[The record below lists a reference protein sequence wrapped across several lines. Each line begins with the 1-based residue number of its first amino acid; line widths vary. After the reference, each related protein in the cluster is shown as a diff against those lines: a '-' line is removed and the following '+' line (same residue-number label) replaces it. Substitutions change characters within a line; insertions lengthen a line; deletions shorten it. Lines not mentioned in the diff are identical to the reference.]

1 MKMDL
6 TIIMVN
12 YKCDKNKLNSCLKS
26 ININAKVLIVD
37 HSHDLKQDQI
47 NIPNNI
53 SLEIIKNKNLG
64 NGAGINCGI
73 ENAKTKYVLYL
84 DIDTILSDSFF
95 TKLENA
101 VNEVREFAVIAPK
114 INDFYNNKK
123 IKDYGNLSISKFF
136 YNKIFYKI
144 KKEMKLP
151 ENINHV
157 FFVSGSIMLINKELI
172 LNKNIKF
179 DENIFM
185 FFEEDDF
192 FHQCFKLNLKI
203 FLIDNIEAIHLDG
216 SVLDNTLNYECFKKW
231 HWEWSKYY
239 FLDKHYN
246 KILISFFALKNLI
259 KFYIKI
265 IFYYYLDKKKLKIFQ
280 SRIDGLISFYLKRSK
295 KII

>member
-1 MKMDL
+1 MKMNL

-12 YKCDKNKLNSCLKS
+12 YKCDKNKLNACLKS
-26 ININAKVLIVD
+26 INIKAKVLIVD

-47 NIPNNI
+47 DIPNNI

-101 VNEVREFAVIAPK
+101 VNEVQEFAVIAPK

-123 IKDYGNLSISKFF
+123 IKNYGNLSISKFF

-144 KKEMKLP
+144 KKETKLP

-203 FLIDNIEAIHLDG
+203 FLIDNIEATHLDG

-239 FLDKHYN
+239 FLNKHYN
-246 KILISFFALKNLI
+246 KILILFSC
-259 KFYIKI
+259 
-265 IFYYYLDKKKLKIFQ
+265 
-280 SRIDGLISFYLKRSK
+280 S
-295 KII
+295 

>member
-12 YKCDKNKLNSCLKS
+12 YKCDKDKLNACLKS
-26 ININAKVLIVD
+26 INIKVKVLIVD
-37 HSHDLKQDQI
+37 HSHDLKEDQI
-47 NIPNNI
+47 DIPNNI
-53 SLEIIKNKNLG
+53 SLKIIKNKNLG
-64 NGAGINCGI
+64 NGAGINFGI

-144 KKEMKLP
+144 KKETKLP

-203 FLIDNIEAIHLDG
+203 FLIDNIEATHLDG

-246 KILISFFALKNLI
+246 KILISFLALKNLI

-265 IFYYYLDKKKLKIFQ
+265 FFYYFLDKKKLSIFE
-280 SRIDGLISFYLKRSK
+280 SRIDGIISFYLKKSK
-295 KII
+295 KVL

>member
-144 KKEMKLP
+144 KKETKLP

-203 FLIDNIEAIHLDG
+203 FLINNIEAIHLDG

>member
-144 KKEMKLP
+144 KKETKLP

-239 FLDKHYN
+239 FLNKHYN
-246 KILISFFALKNLI
+246 KILISFLALKNLI

-265 IFYYYLDKKKLKIFQ
+265 FFYYFLDKKKLSIFE
-280 SRIDGLISFYLKRSK
+280 SRIDGIISFYLKKSK
-295 KII
+295 KVI

>member
-1 MKMDL
+1 MKMNL

-12 YKCDKNKLNSCLKS
+12 YKCDKNKLNACLKS
-26 ININAKVLIVD
+26 INIKVKVLIVD
-37 HSHDLKQDQI
+37 HSHDLKEDQI
-47 NIPNNI
+47 DIPNNV
-53 SLEIIKNKNLG
+53 SLKIIKNKNLG
-64 NGAGINCGI
+64 NGAGINYGL

-84 DIDTILSDSFF
+84 DIDTILSDNFF
-95 TKLENA
+95 IKLENA
-101 VNEVREFAVIAPK
+101 VNAVQEFAVIAPK
-114 INDFYNNKK
+114 INDFYDDKK
-123 IKDYGNLSISKFF
+123 IKNYGNLSISKFF

-144 KKEMKLP
+144 KKETKLP

-239 FLDKHYN
+239 FLNKHYN
-246 KILISFFALKNLI
+246 KILILFLALKNLI

>member
-1 MKMDL
+1 MKMNL

-12 YKCDKNKLNSCLKS
+12 YKCDKNKLNACLKS
-26 ININAKVLIVD
+26 INIKVKVLIVD
-37 HSHDLKQDQI
+37 HSHDLKEDQI
-47 NIPNNI
+47 DIPNNI

-64 NGAGINCGI
+64 NGAGINYGL

-123 IKDYGNLSISKFF
+123 IKDYGNLSISRFF
-136 YNKIFYKI
+136 YNKFFYKI
-144 KKEMKLP
+144 KKETKLP

-203 FLIDNIEAIHLDG
+203 FLIDNMEATHLDG

-239 FLDKHYN
+239 FLNKHYN
-246 KILISFFALKNLI
+246 KILIFFLALKNLI
-259 KFYIKI
+259 KFYVKI
-265 IFYYYLDKKKLKIFQ
+265 IFYYFLDKKKLKIFQ
-280 SRIDGLISFYLKRSK
+280 SRIAGLISFYIKGSK

>member
-1 MKMDL
+1 MKIDL

-12 YKCDKNKLNSCLKS
+12 YKCDKNKLNTCLKS
-26 ININAKVLIVD
+26 INIKAKVLIVD

-101 VNEVREFAVIAPK
+101 VNEVREFAVIAPR

-123 IKDYGNLSISKFF
+123 IKNYGNLSISKFF

-144 KKEMKLP
+144 KKETKLP

-157 FFVSGSIMLINKELI
+157 FFVSGSIMLIDKELI

-239 FLDKHYN
+239 FLNKHYN
-246 KILISFFALKNLI
+246 KILILFLALKNLI
-259 KFYIKI
+259 KFYVKI
-265 IFYYYLDKKKLKIFQ
+265 IFYFFLDKKKFKLFQ

>member
-1 MKMDL
+1 MSY
-6 TIIMVN
+6 IP
-12 YKCDKNKLNSCLKS
+12 KS
-26 ININAKVLIVD
+26 KI
-37 HSHDLKQDQI
+37 
-47 NIPNNI
+47 
-53 SLEIIKNKNLG
+53 IIKT
-64 NGAGINCGI
+64 A
-73 ENAKTKYVLYL
+73 EPDA
-84 DIDTILSDSFF
+84 LSDSFF

-101 VNEVREFAVIAPK
+101 VNTVQEFAVIAPK
-114 INDFYNNKK
+114 INNFYNNKK
-123 IKDYGNLSISKFF
+123 IKNYGNLSISKFF

-144 KKEMKLP
+144 KKETKLS

-172 LNKNIKF
+172 FNKNIKF

-203 FLIDNIEAIHLDG
+203 FLVDNIEAIHLDG

-246 KILISFFALKNLI
+246 KILISFLALKNLI

-265 IFYYYLDKKKLKIFQ
+265 FFYYFLDKKKLIIFE
-280 SRIDGLISFYLKRSK
+280 SRIDGIISFYLKKSK
-295 KII
+295 KSI

>member
-1 MKMDL
+1 MNVL
-6 TIIMVN
+6 
-12 YKCDKNKLNSCLKS
+12 KNGIGNG
-26 ININAKVLIVD
+26 
-37 HSHDLKQDQI
+37 Q
-47 NIPNNI
+47 NI
-53 SLEIIKNKNLG
+53 SQ
-64 NGAGINCGI
+64 
-73 ENAKTKYVLYL
+73 
-84 DIDTILSDSFF
+84 
-95 TKLENA
+95 
-101 VNEVREFAVIAPK
+101 
-114 INDFYNNKK
+114 
-123 IKDYGNLSISKFF
+123 
-136 YNKIFYKI
+136 
-144 KKEMKLP
+144 
-151 ENINHV
+151 V
-157 FFVSGSIMLINKELI
+157 FFVSGAIMLIDKDNTYNKGI
-172 LNKNIKF
+172 RF

-280 SRIDGLISFYLKRSK
+280 SRIDGLISFYLKKSK

>member
-1 MKMDL
+1 MKMNL

-12 YKCDKNKLNSCLKS
+12 YKCDKNKLNACLKS
-26 ININAKVLIVD
+26 INIKVKVLIVD
-37 HSHDLKQDQI
+37 HSHDLKEDQI
-47 NIPNNI
+47 DIPNNI

-64 NGAGINCGI
+64 NGAGINYGL

-84 DIDTILSDSFF
+84 DIDTILSDNFF
-95 TKLENA
+95 IKLENA
-101 VNEVREFAVIAPK
+101 VNAVQEFAVIAPK
-114 INDFYNNKK
+114 INDFYDDIK
-123 IKDYGNLSISKFF
+123 IKNYGNLSISRFF
-136 YNKIFYKI
+136 YNKFFYKI
-144 KKEMKLP
+144 KKETKLP

-203 FLIDNIEAIHLDG
+203 FLIDNMEATHLDG

-239 FLDKHYN
+239 FLNKHYN
-246 KILISFFALKNLI
+246 KILIFFLALKNLI
-259 KFYIKI
+259 KFYVKI
-265 IFYYYLDKKKLKIFQ
+265 IFYYFLDKKKLKIFQ
-280 SRIDGLISFYLKRSK
+280 SRIAGLISFYIKGSK

>member
-1 MKMDL
+1 MKMNL

-12 YKCDKNKLNSCLKS
+12 YKCDKNKLNACLKS
-26 ININAKVLIVD
+26 INIKVKVLIVD

-144 KKEMKLP
+144 KKETKLP

-203 FLIDNIEAIHLDG
+203 FLIDNIEATHLDG

-239 FLDKHYN
+239 FLNKHYN
-246 KILISFFALKNLI
+246 KILIFFIAIKNLI
-259 KFYIKI
+259 KFYVKI
-265 IFYYYLDKKKLKIFQ
+265 IFYYFLDKKKLKIFQ

>member
-1 MKMDL
+1 MKMNL

-12 YKCDKNKLNSCLKS
+12 YKCDKNKLNACLKS
-26 ININAKVLIVD
+26 INIKAKVLIVD

-47 NIPNNI
+47 DIPNNI

-114 INDFYNNKK
+114 INDFYNDKK
-123 IKDYGNLSISKFF
+123 IKNYGNLSISKFF
-136 YNKIFYKI
+136 YNKFFYKI
-144 KKEMKLP
+144 KKETKLP

-203 FLIDNIEAIHLDG
+203 FLIDNIEATHLDG

-246 KILISFFALKNLI
+246 KILILFFALKNLI
-259 KFYIKI
+259 KFYVKI
-265 IFYYYLDKKKLKIFQ
+265 IFYLLF
-280 SRIDGLISFYLKRSK
+280 G
-295 KII
+295 

>member
-1 MKMDL
+1 MKMNL

-12 YKCDKNKLNSCLKS
+12 YKCDKNKLNACLKS
-26 ININAKVLIVD
+26 INIKAKVLIVD

-95 TKLENA
+95 TKLESA

-114 INDFYNNKK
+114 INDFYDDGK
-123 IKDYGNLSISKFF
+123 IKNYGNLSISKFF
-136 YNKIFYKI
+136 YNKIFFKI
-144 KKEMKLP
+144 KKETKLP

-172 LNKNIKF
+172 FDKNIKF

-203 FLIDNIEAIHLDG
+203 FLIDNIEATHLDG

-239 FLDKHYN
+239 FLNKHYN
-246 KILISFFALKNLI
+246 KILISFLALKNLI
-259 KFYIKI
+259 KFCIKI
-265 IFYYYLDKKKLKIFQ
+265 FFYYFLDKKKFKLFQ

>member
-1 MKMDL
+1 MDL

-144 KKEMKLP
+144 KKETKLP

-203 FLIDNIEAIHLDG
+203 FLIDNLEATHLDG

>member
-1 MKMDL
+1 MKMNL

-12 YKCDKNKLNSCLKS
+12 YKCDKNKLNACLKS
-26 ININAKVLIVD
+26 INIKAKVLIVD

-53 SLEIIKNKNLG
+53 SLEVIKNKNLG

-101 VNEVREFAVIAPK
+101 VNEVREFAVIAPR

-123 IKDYGNLSISKFF
+123 IKNYGNLSISKFF

-144 KKEMKLP
+144 KKETKLP

-157 FFVSGSIMLINKELI
+157 FFVSGSIMLIDKELI

-203 FLIDNIEAIHLDG
+203 FLIDNMEATHLDG

-239 FLDKHYN
+239 FLNKHYN
-246 KILISFFALKNLI
+246 KILISFLALKNLI
-259 KFYIKI
+259 KFCIKI
-265 IFYYYLDKKKLKIFQ
+265 FFYYFLDKKKLIIFE
-280 SRIDGLISFYLKRSK
+280 SRIDGIISFYLKKSK
-295 KII
+295 KSI

>member
-64 NGAGINCGI
+64 NGAGINYGL

-144 KKEMKLP
+144 KKETKLP

-203 FLIDNIEAIHLDG
+203 FLVDNVEAIHLDG

>member
-1 MKMDL
+1 MKMNL
-6 TIIMVN
+6 TIVMVN
-12 YKCDKNKLNSCLKS
+12 YKSDKNKLNACLKS
-26 ININAKVLIVD
+26 INIKAKVLIVD
-37 HSHDLKQDQI
+37 HSHDLKKDQI
-47 NIPNNI
+47 DIPYNI
-53 SLEIIKNKNLG
+53 SLEVIKNKNLG

-144 KKEMKLP
+144 KKETKLP

-157 FFVSGSIMLINKELI
+157 FFVSGSIMLIDKELI

-203 FLIDNIEAIHLDG
+203 FLIDNMEATHLDG

-239 FLDKHYN
+239 FLNKHYN
-246 KILISFFALKNLI
+246 KILILFLALKNLI
-259 KFYIKI
+259 KFYVKI
-265 IFYYYLDKKKLKIFQ
+265 IFYFFLDKKKFKLFQ
-280 SRIDGLISFYLKRSK
+280 SRIDGLISFYLNRSK

>member
-1 MKMDL
+1 
-6 TIIMVN
+6 MVN
-12 YKCDKNKLNSCLKS
+12 YKCDKNKLNACLKS
-26 ININAKVLIVD
+26 INIKAKVLIVD

-53 SLEIIKNKNLG
+53 SLEIIKNKNIG
-64 NGAGINCGI
+64 NGVGINCGI

-101 VNEVREFAVIAPK
+101 VNEVQEFAVIAPK

-144 KKEMKLP
+144 KKETKLP

-246 KILISFFALKNLI
+246 KILISFLALKNLV
-259 KFYIKI
+259 KFYVKI
-265 IFYYYLDKKKLKIFQ
+265 IFYYYLDKKKLKILQ
-280 SRIDGLISFYLKRSK
+280 SRIDGLISFYTKRSK

>member
-1 MKMDL
+1 MKMNL

-26 ININAKVLIVD
+26 INIKVKVLIVD

-47 NIPNNI
+47 DIPNNI

-64 NGAGINCGI
+64 NGAGINYGI

-84 DIDTILSDSFF
+84 DIDTILSDNFF
-95 TKLENA
+95 IKLKNA
-101 VNEVREFAVIAPK
+101 VNIVQGFAVIAPK
-114 INDFYNNKK
+114 INNFYDDKK
-123 IKDYGNLSISKFF
+123 LKRYGNLSISRFF
-136 YNKIFYKI
+136 YNKFFYKI
-144 KKEMKLP
+144 KKETKLP
-151 ENINHV
+151 ENVNHV
-157 FFVSGSIMLINKELI
+157 FFVSGSIMLIDKELI
-172 LNKNIKF
+172 LDKNIRF

-246 KILISFFALKNLI
+246 KILILFFALKNLI

>member
-12 YKCDKNKLNSCLKS
+12 YKCDKNKLNTCLKS
-26 ININAKVLIVD
+26 INIKTKVLIVD

-144 KKEMKLP
+144 KKETDLP
-151 ENINHV
+151 DNINHV